1 MITDCVSGVKWRKK
15 NPLHLKDMDSS
26 ESTVATCLQKCFLV
40 INIIIII
47 IETRLNVFQHY
58 CMSLWKKSQVI
69 ISPKA
74 SEL

>member
-1 MITDCVSGVKWRKK
+1 MEEK

-40 INIIIII
+40 IIIII

>member
-1 MITDCVSGVKWRKK
+1 MEEK

-26 ESTVATCLQKCFLV
+26 ESTVAACLQKCFLV
-40 INIIIII
+40 INIVVIII

>member
-1 MITDCVSGVKWRKK
+1 MEEK
-15 NPLHLKDMDSS
+15 NPLRLKDMDSS

>member
-1 MITDCVSGVKWRKK
+1 MFQELNGGKK
-15 NPLHLKDMDSS
+15 SLHLKDMDSS

-40 INIIIII
+40 IIIIII
-47 IETRLNVFQHY
+47 IIIFETRLNV
-58 CMSLWKKSQVI
+58 

>member
-1 MITDCVSGVKWRKK
+1 MEEK
-15 NPLHLKDMDSS
+15 NPLRLKDMDSS

-40 INIIIII
+40 INIII

>member
-1 MITDCVSGVKWRKK
+1 MEEK

-47 IETRLNVFQHY
+47 IIETLLNVFQHY

>member
-1 MITDCVSGVKWRKK
+1 MEEK

-40 INIIIII
+40 INIIIIIII